1 MALELQRLLDVVNG
15 PDQRLDLAEAAL
27 LIAAGEYPAL
37 DVSAYLAGLRE
48 SAARIQHRLPPAA
61 GRGDTIFALNEH
73 LFQEE
78 GYTGAQRDYYD
89 PQNSYLNR
97 VIERRRGVP
106 LSLAVVYVSVGRC
119 LGLPLEVLPFPG
131 HCLVRCLGGGDRV
144 IILDPFSGGTQ
155 LFEEDLEALL
165 LDVYGEDVP
174 SAVTREMLA
183 PADKSEVIMRMLR
196 NLRNAYVR
204 QERLD
209 KALWTTHHIVQVAP
223 ERAREWRERARLYE
237 RLDYGPGAAADY
249 RRYLQLA
256 PEADDGEEIRMRLQ
270 TLRNRGLVL
279 H

>member
-1 MALELQRLLDVVNG
+1 MVLKLQRLLDVVSG
-15 PDQRLDLAEAAL
+15 RDEALDLAEAAL
-27 LIAAGEYPAL
+27 LIAEDEYPAL
-37 DVSAYLAGLRE
+37 DRAAYLARLKEIGHRV
-48 SAARIQHRLPPAA
+48 RHRLPKDLAP
-61 GRGDTIFALNEH
+61 GDAIFALNES
-73 LFQEE
+73 LFHEE
-78 GYTGAQRDYYD
+78 GFVGAEKDYYD

-97 VIERRRGVP
+97 VIDRRRGIP
-106 LSLAVVYVSVGRC
+106 LSLAIIYVSVGRC

-131 HCLVRCLGGGDRV
+131 HCLVRYLSGDGRT
-144 IILDPFSGGTQ
+144 IILDPFAGGTQ

-174 SAVTREMLA
+174 LAVTREMLA
-183 PADKSEVIMRMLR
+183 PAEKGEVVMRMLR
-196 NLRNAYVR
+196 NLRNAYLK

-256 PEADDGEEIRMRLQ
+256 PEAADGEEIRTRLQ
-270 TLRNRGLVL
+270 TLRNRELLL